1 MSDAAATRS
10 ATAFRACAVVPVYD
24 HEHAIGAVVEGLRAA
39 GLHCIL
45 VDDGSGEPCAREL
58 ERIAAG
64 ARATPP
70 GSTPGAAPGVTPG
83 VTLIRRTLNGG
94 KGAAVSDGLR
104 AALAA
109 GYTHALQVDADGQH
123 ALVDVPRFLAAGA
136 AHPGALVCGQP
147 AFDASMPR
155 TRFYFRYL
163 THVLVWI
170 NTLSLAVRDSMCG
183 FRLYPLAPVVAMLDA
198 EHPGSR
204 MDFDIEVLVR
214 LHWRGLP
221 MHWLATRVTYPS
233 DGVSHFRLLL
243 DNALI
248 TRLHAR
254 LFLGMLWRAPRLLA
268 RRLRGPPGA
277 VHA

>member
-1 MSDAAATRS
+1 MTDPAAIRS
-10 ATAFRACAVVPVYD
+10 APALRACAVVPVYD
-24 HEHAIGAVVEGLRAA
+24 HEHAIGAVVTGLQAA

-45 VDDGSGEPCAREL
+45 VDDGSGAACARERD
-58 ERIAAG
+58 RIAVA
-64 ARATPP
+64 AQAALP
-70 GSTPGAAPGVTPG
+70 GVTRGVTPG
-83 VTLIRRTLNGG
+83 VTLIRRATNGG

-109 GYTHALQVDADGQH
+109 GWTHALQVDADGQH
-123 ALVDVPRFLAAGA
+123 ALGDVPRFLAAGA
-136 AHPGALVCGQP
+136 ARPGALIAGLP

-155 TRFYFRYL
+155 TRYYFRYL

-170 NTLSLAVRDSMCG
+170 NTLSLDVRDSMCG
-183 FRLYPLAPVVAMLDA
+183 YRLYPLAPVLAMLAA

-221 MHWLATRVTYPS
+221 MQWITTRVSYPE
-233 DGVSHFRLLL
+233 DGVSHFRMLL

-268 RRLRGPPGA
+268 RRLRGPAGA
-277 VHA
+277 LHA

>member
-1 MSDAAATRS
+1 MNSPTALRT

-24 HEHAIGAVVEGLRAA
+24 HEHAIGAVVEGLGAA
-39 GLHCIL
+39 GLPCIL
-45 VDDGSGEPCAREL
+45 VDDGSGGPCAREL
-58 ERIAAG
+58 DRIAAASRG
-64 ARATPP
+64 A
-70 GSTPGAAPGVTPG
+70 TPG
-83 VTLIRRTLNGG
+83 VTLVRRAVNGG

-109 GYTHALQVDADGQH
+109 GFTHALQVDADGQH
-123 ALVDVPRFLAAGA
+123 ALADVPRFLAAGA

-147 AFDASMPR
+147 AFDDSMPR

-170 NTLSLAVRDSMCG
+170 NTLSLDVRDSMCG
-183 FRLYPLAPVVAMLDA
+183 FRLYPLPPVLAMLDA

-221 MHWLATRVTYPS
+221 MQWIATRVTYPE

-254 LFLGMLWRAPRLLA
+254 LFLGMLWRAPKLLA
-268 RRLRGPPGA
+268 RRLRRPAGA